1 MIRPKSISSKIII
14 SYLLVVF
21 ITFAMTVLAFYPA
34 LFGVLENRAQIS
46 LEKQAWEIAFLM
58 QSHQSEGL
66 PEETAFPSGIRLLGR
81 PVESHYLLV
90 NPDNRITGSS
100 YPEYFPVGHRLSDLF
115 LPLRDREIVDKARP
129 NTYRTDNYIAVEI
142 PIGIS
147 PENSG
152 TVITFMALQ
161 SLRDMYLNT
170 LYLVFGNLLIA
181 LVAALFIAYLLI
193 GYIVR
198 PLKNL
203 ELYAEAMGNRQF
215 DIKLETRSNDE
226 LSNLAEAFNQMADR
240 LKSYDESIR
249 HFFQNASHELK
260 TPLMSINGYVEGIRD
275 GIFDGPAVDN
285 ALEIIHKESLRMRDI
300 VENMI
305 DITILDQP
313 HSNYFLPHRLSYIVE
328 NALDSVGGYALD
340 RKVAITADIP
350 EKAIVVGDWDRL
362 QSLFINLLSNAIR
375 HAQNSVTIRS
385 QVISDTQQVEITVQD
400 DGPGF
405 SSEDFHHAFEYF
417 YTRTEGSG
425 LGLAIAR
432 KIVDEHGGEI
442 YLQNASPKGG
452 AVVKVT
458 LPSVSG
464 DADGLV

>member
-1 MIRPKSISSKIII
+1 
-14 SYLLVVF
+14 
-21 ITFAMTVLAFYPA
+21 
-34 LFGVLENRAQIS
+34 
-46 LEKQAWEIAFLM
+46 
-58 QSHQSEGL
+58 
-66 PEETAFPSGIRLLGR
+66 
-81 PVESHYLLV
+81 
-90 NPDNRITGSS
+90 
-100 YPEYFPVGHRLSDLF
+100 
-115 LPLRDREIVDKARP
+115 
-129 NTYRTDNYIAVEI
+129 
-142 PIGIS
+142 
-147 PENSG
+147 
-152 TVITFMALQ
+152 
-161 SLRDMYLNT
+161 
-170 LYLVFGNLLIA
+170 
-181 LVAALFIAYLLI
+181 
-193 GYIVR
+193 
-198 PLKNL
+198 
-203 ELYAEAMGNRQF
+203 
-215 DIKLETRSNDE
+215 
-226 LSNLAEAFNQMADR
+226 
-240 LKSYDESIR
+240 
-249 HFFQNASHELK
+249 
-260 TPLMSINGYVEGIRD
+260 
-275 GIFDGPAVDN
+275 
-285 ALEIIHKESLRMRDI
+285 MRDI

-385 QVISDTQQVEITVQD
+385 QAIADTQQVEITVQD

-452 AVVKVT
+452 AVVTVT

>member
-1 MIRPKSISSKIII
+1 MIRPRSISSKIII

-58 QSHQSEGL
+58 QSHQSEVL
-66 PEETAFPSGIRLLGR
+66 PEETAFPAGIRLLGR

-100 YPEYFPVGHRLSDLF
+100 YPEYFPVGHRLSDLP

-152 TVITFMALQ
+152 TVRTFMALQ

-305 DITILDQP
+305 DINILDQP

-385 QVISDTQQVEITVQD
+385 QAIADTQQVEITVQD

-417 YTRTEGSG
+417 YTRTK
-425 LGLAIAR
+425 AR
-432 KIVDEHGGEI
+432 VSV
-442 YLQNASPKGG
+442 A
-452 AVVKVT
+452 
-458 LPSVSG
+458 LP
-464 DADGLV
+464 AK